1 MRRKASKGCK
11 RNHMANAEYTR
22 IDESTYSHANMS
34 HRHPVEINDNY
45 PTYQV
50 AAAEETSSEA
60 AELSIDDAI
69 ERLGMG
75 KFQHRI
81 LWAAGLCFAADSMEI
96 LLLSFLAVVWQAEF
110 HLTDTQ
116 TSTISFSVF
125 MGALVGSLILGTLG
139 DIIGRRP
146 VFSLAACIISV
157 FGLCTALANSYS
169 ALLAVRFFVG
179 FGVGGL
185 TVPFDTLSEFLP
197 TSHRG
202 VDLLIIEYFWTGGSL
217 LVPIFAYLSLGN
229 NSSGSWQL
237 FVVLCAIP
245 CVISSILGML
255 VVTESPRWLCARERS
270 DEALAILR
278 NAARTNGHDPFI
290 IFPEGTVLAT
300 REEHSTICDLLSPQW
315 KWITLRLWGAWCGFA
330 FIYYG
335 TILAITLIFSSNSY
349 EAQQNGTYHFD
360 YTAIFASSSAE
371 LVGLTLVIFTVD
383 TIGRIPSQAICYICG
398 GLSVFLMCLFAS
410 LKAHRG
416 MLLSFS
422 FLSRLFM
429 MGATCLTWVSTSEIL
444 STEIRTTGH
453 AVANA
458 IARIGG
464 SLSPYIISER
474 TPLLAIGIIMF
485 CISLVTARFTSKLP
499 ETKGVA
505 MGAGAKTQKNTPTV
519 HSETELVLASSEI
532 I

>member
-1 MRRKASKGCK
+1 
-11 RNHMANAEYTR
+11 MANTKYTR
-22 IDESTYSHANMS
+22 IDESTYTIMS
-34 HRHPVEINDNY
+34 HPHPDIINSNY
-45 PTYQV
+45 PPYQV
-50 AAAEETSSEA
+50 AATDETNGEA
-60 AELSIDDAI
+60 SGLSIDDAI

-75 KFQHRI
+75 KFQRNI
-81 LWAAGLCFAADSMEI
+81 LWAAGFCFAADSMEI
-96 LLLSFLAVVWQAEF
+96 LLLSFLTVVWQAEF
-110 HLTDTQ
+110 NLSDTQ
-116 TSTISFSVF
+116 ASTISFSVF
-125 MGALVGSLILGTLG
+125 MGALLGSLILGTLG

-146 VFSLAACIISV
+146 VFSLAACIISI
-157 FGLCTALANSYS
+157 FGLCTALTNSYP

-202 VDLLIIEYFWTGGSL
+202 VNLLNIEYFWTGGSL
-217 LVPIFAYLSLGN
+217 LVPIFAYLSLGD
-229 NSSGSWQL
+229 NSSGSWQV

-245 CVISSILGML
+245 CVISSILGMI
-255 VVTESPRWLCARERS
+255 VVTESPRWLCARQRS
-270 DEALAILR
+270 QEALAILR
-278 NAARTNGHDPFI
+278 NAARINGHEPFI
-290 IFPEGTVLAT
+290 VFPEGTVLVT
-300 REEHSTICDLLSPQW
+300 REEHSTICDLFSPQW
-315 KWITLRLWGAWCGFA
+315 KWISLRLWGAWCGFA

-383 TIGRIPSQAICYICG
+383 TIGRIPSQVICYVCG
-398 GLSVFLMCLFAS
+398 GLSVFLMCVFAS
-410 LKAHRG
+410 MKAHRG
-416 MLLSFS
+416 ILLSFS

-453 AVANA
+453 AAANA

-474 TPLLAIGIIMF
+474 TSLLEIGIVMF

-499 ETKGVA
+499 ETMGVA
-505 MGAGAKTQKNTPTV
+505 MGADAKTKENTPTV
-519 HSETELVLASSEI
+519 HSETELVPASSEI